1 MLVKWLTPAS
11 ISEACQVL
19 STPGARVVAG
29 CTAVPPRSLLRDE
42 SGPLIDLSG
51 LAGLE
56 KITRDGGRL
65 FIGAMVTIETL
76 ASDDQLAADLPLLAH
91 VAGQIGDAVIRRQAT
106 IGGNLMA
113 RGGWEIPAALLALGT
128 SLRIASVSGERSA
141 DAAVLCAPDFALAE
155 GEILVGAEI
164 AVQPAVH
171 WTYRRATTNGG
182 AFLCAVA
189 GTRSSDGANLF
200 LAGGANHPLHLVGAR
215 DVPPLRSDALASGA
229 YRRHLVSV
237 LAEEAVAEIAA

>member
-1 MLVKWLTPAS
+1 M
-11 ISEACQVL
+11 L
-19 STPGARVVAG
+19 STPGARIVAG

-51 LAGLE
+51 LAGLQQ
-56 KITRDGGRL
+56 IARDGDRL
-65 FIGAMVTIETL
+65 FVGAMITIETL

-91 VAGQIGDAVIRRQAT
+91 VAGQVGDAVIRRQAT

-113 RGGWEIPAALLALGT
+113 KGGWEIPAALLALGA
-128 SLRIASVSGERSA
+128 SLRVAGASGERSA

-155 GEILVGAEI
+155 GEILVGVEI

-171 WTYRRATTNGG
+171 WSYRRATTNGG

-189 GTRSSDGANLF
+189 GTRGSGGANLF
-200 LAGGANHPLHLVGAR
+200 LAGGADHPLRLVGAR
-215 DVPPLRSDALASGA
+215 EVPPLRSDALASGA
-229 YRRHLVSV
+229 YRRRLVSV
-237 LAEEAVAEIAA
+237 LADEAVAEIAA